1 VNARRVALAFAAFST
16 TAALCGAVHA
26 ESPFGSLRRGREA
39 EARPSIARDFP
50 APGLDVARRLAIAAL
65 QDLGLALE
73 AASDEAGTISASRL
87 DAHPLRLTVAIHA
100 KDEATVAASVTTDYA
115 GAPIADPRAAEAF
128 FAAYANALSP
138 LPEID

>member
-1 VNARRVALAFAAFST
+1 VNARRVALAFAAFAM
-16 TAALCGAVHA
+16 TATLCGAAHA

-39 EARPSIARDFP
+39 EAPPTIARDFP
-50 APGLDVARRLAIAAL
+50 APSLAVARRLAIAAL

-100 KDEATVAASVTTDYA
+100 KDEAIVAAAVTTDYA
-115 GAPIADPRAAEAF
+115 GAPIVDPRPAEAF
-128 FAAYANALSP
+128 FAAFATALSP
-138 LPEID
+138 PPEID